1 MELNSYLTLLKLRKT
16 RGNFASEANEAKET
30 YESNGANFATG
41 ADDAYDGVNS
51 KLHSQEN
58 LGRWARGVSKAIKI
72 QHNPSQIFK
81 NTALGTRAALL
92 LALVTVSTVGLS
104 FVVTK
109 ATAVTPTN
117 VGNAGNAGNAGNSG
131 PSVATG
137 SSVSPVTSH
146 NNARSKST
154 TTAKNSEELVT
165 LNFVNADIE
174 AVARTLSTLSGRNLV
189 VDPRVKGQIT
199 LSAEKPVTASAAWN
213 QFLAALRLQG
223 FSVIESSGL
232 YKIVPEAE
240 AKLQGGVSTVV
251 PSPNAPNSGQI
262 MTQIFNLYHE
272 NANNLVGVLRPLIS
286 PNNTINVNPGTN
298 SLIITDYAENLQRVG
313 KIISSL
319 DVSNASDVEII
330 PLRNAIASDLA
341 PLVSRLIDVTP
352 AASGATGGQP
362 QASDTAYKTTL
373 LAEPRS
379 NSIILRAANS
389 ARLMQARLLIEKLDR
404 PSSDLASG
412 NIHVVYLK
420 NADATKLAGT
430 LRAALA
436 ADSKSAGSTPGLGGS
451 TAQSAAT
458 PGPLNPVNAMNPGA
472 NGSASGV
479 PTLGGFNTSPGSTT
493 GGQIQADTATNSLI
507 ITAPD
512 PQFRQLKE
520 VIDKLDSRRAQ
531 VMVESLIAEIDTN
544 KIAQFGIQWQN
555 VMGQAGG
562 NVGVIGTNF
571 GSGGSNLLSLSTSA
585 VNPNTATSGLAL
597 PGAGL
602 NMATARD
609 VNGKYVLSSLAN
621 FLQQDGLT
629 NVLSTPTLLT
639 LDNEEAKIVVGQNVP
654 FATGQYTNSNTANG
668 SVTPFTTYDRK
679 DVGITLRVKPQI
691 SETGS
696 VKLVIFQEVSSIDS
710 TTSAAGL
717 VTNKRSIESNVI
729 VEDGSIVVLGGL
741 LSDTYSNTRGQVP
754 GLADVPFIGS
764 FFKNESRNR
773 TKTNLMVFLRPV
785 VLRDAKSTEIL
796 SNGRYL
802 GMMNEQKSLDAKP
815 LNEASFVLPANDGPT
830 LPNPKSLDFGP
841 NSVNPKILS
850 PVAPPPGSAPQA
862 LPGEPAKPTK

>member
-16 RGNFASEANEAKET
+16 RELRDNTPLDEGKEV
-30 YESNGANFATG
+30 TG
-41 ADDAYDGVNS
+41 TDDAIKGITRASTYAFLLIG
-51 KLHSQEN
+51 LIT
-58 LGRWARGVSKAIKI
+58 VS
-72 QHNPSQIFK
+72 
-81 NTALGTRAALL
+81 ALGLTSA
-92 LALVTVSTVGLS
+92 
-104 FVVTK
+104 VTK
-109 ATAVTPTN
+109 AKAVTTPASASAST
-117 VGNAGNAGNAGNSG
+117 
-131 PSVATG
+131 P
-137 SSVSPVTSH
+137 VSPPVSPPNSAASDASSTPSATKATKATKPASST
-146 NNARSKST
+146 NTSKSAQKT
-154 TTAKNSEELVT
+154 ENLVT

-189 VDPRVKGQIT
+189 VDPRVKGLIT
-199 LSAEKPVTASAAWN
+199 LSAEKPVTPSAAWN

-223 FSVIESSGL
+223 FSVIEASGL

-251 PSPNAPNSGQI
+251 PSPHAPNSGQV
-262 MTQIFNLYHE
+262 MTQIFNLSHE

-313 KIISSL
+313 RIISSL

-330 PLRNAIASDLA
+330 PLKNAIASDLA
-341 PLVSRLIDVTP
+341 ALVSRLIEITP
-352 AASGATGGQP
+352 ASAGASAGQA
-362 QASDTAYKTTL
+362 QSSETAYKTTI

-404 PSSDLASG
+404 PNSDLASG

-436 ADSKSAGSTPGLGGS
+436 ADSRNAGTTAGLGGS
-451 TAQSAAT
+451 SAAPT
-458 PGPLNPVNAMNPGA
+458 TVSSGA
-472 NGSASGV
+472 PSINTTSTMSGGQYAGGSTSGA
-479 PTLGGFNTSPGSTT
+479 PTLGGFNASSTPTT

-507 ITAPD
+507 ITAPE

-531 VMVESLIAEIDTN
+531 VMVESLIAEIDTS

-555 VMGQAGG
+555 VLGKVGG

-571 GSGGSNLLSLSTSA
+571 GSGGSNLLSLSASGL
-585 VNPNTATSGLAL
+585 NPSTATNGPSL
-597 PGAGL
+597 PGSGM
-602 NMATARD
+602 NIATARE

-654 FATGQYTNSNTANG
+654 FATGQYTNNNTANG
-668 SVTPFTTYDRK
+668 SVTPFTTFDRK

-696 VKLVIFQEVSSIDS
+696 VKLVIFQEVSSIDATS
-710 TTSAAGL
+710 SAAGL
-717 VTNKRSIESNVI
+717 VTDKRSIESSVI

-754 GLADVPFIGS
+754 GIADLPLIGN

-796 SNGRYL
+796 SNGRYQ
-802 GMMNEQKSLDAKP
+802 GMMNEQKSLDSKP
-815 LNEASFVLPANDGPT
+815 LNEASFILPANDGPT
-830 LPNPKSLDFGP
+830 LPDNKGLELGP
-841 NSVNPKILS
+841 NSANPKLLTPLAPAPNQPAVSGSGSGSGTSTS
-850 PVAPPPGSAPQA
+850 PSV
-862 LPGEPAKPTK
+862 PANTGK